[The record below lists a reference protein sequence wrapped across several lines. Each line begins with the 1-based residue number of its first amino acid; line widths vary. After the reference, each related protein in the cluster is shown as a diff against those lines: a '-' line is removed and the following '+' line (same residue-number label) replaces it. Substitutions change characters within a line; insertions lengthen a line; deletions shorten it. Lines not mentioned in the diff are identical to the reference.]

1 MANMQLLKVKDI
13 MTLNPARIRNNATL
27 DKAAELVAMSR
38 VTDLMVVDDQN
49 NFVGVLSEGD
59 ILRAALPDMSQI
71 LAEGGSVETAFD
83 LFIVKGR
90 NLADLPIKPL
100 IIEEPIVVT
109 EKDHIAKAT
118 VVLIDK
124 NIRLLP
130 VINTDGELA
139 GTVSRADVCRA
150 VVGTI

>member
-1 MANMQLLKVKDI
+1 MENIELMQIKDI
-13 MTLNPARIRNNATL
+13 MTLNPARIRNTATL
-27 DKAAELVAMSR
+27 DKAAELIAMSR

-71 LAEGGSVETAFD
+71 LEEGGSVETAFD
-83 LFIVKGR
+83 LFLIKGR
-90 NLADLPIKPL
+90 NLANLPIEPL
-100 IIEEPIVVT
+100 IIGEPIVVT
-109 EKDHIAKAT
+109 ENDHIAKAT

-124 NIRLLP
+124 QIRLLP
-130 VINTDGELA
+130 VVSDGRLA

-150 VVGTI
+150 VVGTL